1 MTFARKLLLLT
12 FCALLVRAAFLLLEP
27 ETQPI
32 ADERTW
38 VNWAVENLITPKVS
52 FSPFRT
58 RMIFYPP
65 LYPYFIAVFYSL
77 FGSLAAVKWAQ
88 VLLGAL
94 LVPAVGR
101 AGARVFGERAGLL
114 AAAWVAFYPDLVWF
128 SVHFWSETLYLV
140 LLWWGFERL
149 LAADRAPGWRPAA
162 LAGVVWGLGVL
173 VRETSL
179 YATPLAAL
187 WLLARRGPGR
197 RARAAAFLLA
207 ALLAVAPWT
216 YRNWV
221 VFRAFVPVS
230 TAGGLNLWQ
239 GNAGIPREQIYELYD
254 AVQGRVEQYRHARA
268 MGIRAVIERQPWW
281 ILEKLRDEMPTFWE
295 ADSLALIHIRR
306 GAYGN
311 VAPGWALAAALLIIL
326 PYLLLLA
333 LFVAGL
339 ARLPASREIALLLGF
354 LVLHN
359 LLHVATHGFARYR
372 LPVMPVLFLVAG
384 YWLAN
389 RSAGWSVPLT
399 RRRLVLAAAVALAL
413 AVSVAPSLRDAVVH
427 PAYGLVPPPPHGE
440 EPPPP

>member
-1 MTFARKLLLLT
+1 MPFARKLLLLT
-12 FCALLVRAAFLLLEP
+12 CCALLVRVAFLLLEP

-38 VNWAVENLITPKVS
+38 VNWAVENLVTPKVS

-65 LYPYFIAVFYSL
+65 LYPYFIAVLYWL
-77 FGSLAAVKWAQ
+77 FGALVAVKWAQ
-88 VLLGAL
+88 VLVGVL
-94 LVPAVGR
+94 LVPALGR
-101 AGARVFGERAGLL
+101 LGARVFGEGAGLA
-114 AAAWVAFYPDLVWF
+114 AAAWVAFYPDFVWY

-140 LLWWGFERL
+140 VLWWAFERL
-149 LAADRAPGWRPAA
+149 LAADRAPAWWPAA
-162 LAGVVWGLGVL
+162 LAGVLWGLAVL

-179 YATPLAAL
+179 YATPLVAL
-187 WLLARRGPGR
+187 WLLVRRGRQG
-197 RARAAAFLLA
+197 RARAAAFFLA
-207 ALLAVAPWT
+207 ASLAIAPWT

-239 GNAGIPREQIYELYD
+239 GNAGIPREQVYVLYD
-254 AVQGRVEQYRHARA
+254 AVQGRVEQYRHARE

-281 ILEKLRDEMPTFWE
+281 IFEKLRDEMPRFWE

-306 GAYGN
+306 GAYGT
-311 VAPGWALAAALLIIL
+311 VGGGWALASALLVML
-326 PYLLLLA
+326 PYLVLLS

-339 ARLPASREIALLLGF
+339 LRVPASRELALLLGF

-372 LPVMPVLFLVAG
+372 MPVMPVLFVIAG
-384 YWLAN
+384 YWLAT
-389 RSAGWSVPLT
+389 RSAESAAPLT
-399 RRRLVLAAAVALAL
+399 RLRLALATAAALAL

-427 PAYGLVPPPPHGE
+427 PAYGLVPPPPPGE

>member
-12 FCALLVRAAFLLLEP
+12 FCALLLRVVFLLLEP
-27 ETQPI
+27 ATQPI

-38 VNWAVENLITPKVS
+38 VNWAVENLVTPKVS

-58 RMIFYPP
+58 RMVFYPP
-65 LYPYFIAVFYSL
+65 LYPYFIAVCYSL

-88 VLLGAL
+88 VLVGVL

-101 AGARVFGERAGLL
+101 VGAQAFGERAGLF
-114 AAAWVAFYPDLVWF
+114 AAAWAAFYPELVWY

-149 LAADRAPGWRPAA
+149 LAADRAASWRPAA
-162 LAGVVWGLGVL
+162 VAGVVWGLAVL

-179 YATPLAAL
+179 YATPLVAL
-187 WLLARRGPGR
+187 WLFSRRAPGS

-239 GNAGIPREQIYELYD
+239 GNAGIPREQIYVLYD

-268 MGIRAVIERQPWW
+268 MGIRAVIDRQPWW
-281 ILEKLRDEMPTFWE
+281 IFEKLRDEMPPFWE

-306 GAYGN
+306 GAYGM
-311 VAPGWALAAALLIIL
+311 VGSGWAFAAALLIML
-326 PYLLLLA
+326 PYLALLA

-339 ARLPASREIALLLGF
+339 ARVPASRELLVLLGF
-354 LVLHN
+354 LALHN

-372 LPVMPVLFLVAG
+372 LPVMPVLFVIAG
-384 YWLAN
+384 YWLAT
-389 RSAGWSVPLT
+389 RRIGSPAPVT
-399 RRRLVLAAAVALAL
+399 RRRLGLAAAAALVL
-413 AVSVAPSLRDAVVH
+413 AVSVAPSLRDAFAH
-427 PAYGLVPPPPHGE
+427 PAYGLVPPPPPGE